1 MVSGPEEIHLLVQK
15 AVDGSLDI
23 PEFQR
28 GFVWRPDQ
36 VKALADS
43 LFRDYPVGEVLLWKN
58 KDYVSPRS
66 TENGLIDVS
75 WIVDGQQR
83 TSALCLLFKRKPY
96 WTELKKWDESVK
108 KNDVYFRVIPDKAT
122 GYAFSLKS
130 PSIEKNPEWI
140 SVSKVLNTDKGALA
154 ELASSILTSLGK
166 SVADAGQFTI
176 IFSSLQLLNSVR
188 NKTIFEQEIQHKPE
202 DVAEIFGRLNSAGTK
217 VKEADIFV
225 ALVAAKNRDWVREKF
240 LPFVT
245 GLEEDGYDLEPG
257 IFIRT
262 LTAIAVRKV
271 DLKEIGQ
278 DFWDKDLNSNW
289 NETEKTVTTIIQ
301 HLTAKG
307 ILNSDLLPTKNA
319 LIPLFV
325 LHDKFGPSLNFNHAF
340 YWFLLASRDGR
351 YSTSSNTILTSDIQ
365 IIDQSKTATTAVTSL
380 LKTLETDDNF
390 KTEDFMNAYNKD
402 KFLALLTYLLIFS
415 NKAMDW
421 LDIGHRIGFDKSE
434 SVLNTGYKPE
444 WNHFFPKGKRVLRAA
459 GNDYSD
465 QEINALANITLLTEK
480 SNRMLSDNPPEF
492 YIKKLGI
499 HESLLDQQMIPSGIQ
514 LSVSNYRLFLRER
527 SKKLAKAA
535 ESYLAAIRQ

>member
-1 MVSGPEEIHLLVQK
+1 LVSGPEEIHLLVEK

-43 LFRDYPVGEVLLWKN
+43 LFRDYPVGEILLWKN

-96 WTELKKWDESVK
+96 WTDLKKWDESVK

-166 SVADAGQFTI
+166 SVADAAQFTI

-188 NKTIFEQEIQHKPE
+188 NKTVFEQEIQHKPE

-278 DFWDKDLNSNW
+278 DFWEKDLDLNW
-289 NETEKTVTTIIQ
+289 NKTEKTMTTIIQ
-301 HLTAKG
+301 NLTAKG

-325 LHDKFGPSLNFNHAF
+325 LHDKFGSGLNFNHAF

-365 IIDQSKTATTAVTSL
+365 IIGQSKNATAAVTLL
-380 LKTLETDDNF
+380 LKTLETDDNL
-390 KTEDFMNAYNKD
+390 KAEDFMNAYNKD

-421 LDIGHRIGFDKSE
+421 LDDGHRIGFDKSE
-434 SVLNTGYKPE
+434 SVLNNGYKPE

-499 HESLLDQQMIPSGIQ
+499 NQSLLNQQMIPSGIQ
-514 LSVSNYRLFLRER
+514 LSVSNYRLFLAGR

-535 ESYLAAIRQ
+535 ESYLAAIRP